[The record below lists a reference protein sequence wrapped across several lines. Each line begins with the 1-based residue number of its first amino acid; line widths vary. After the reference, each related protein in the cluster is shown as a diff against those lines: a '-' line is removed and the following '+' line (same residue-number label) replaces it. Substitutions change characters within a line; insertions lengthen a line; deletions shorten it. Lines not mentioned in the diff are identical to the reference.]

1 MKSGIGINQKGRW
14 KQYFVKK
21 LEGKT
26 MRQGPF
32 YLLQRHF
39 GSTEYSCICT
49 NIPSPPSDEPREREL
64 I

>member
-14 KQYFVKK
+14 KEYFVKK